1 MFRVSMCLVAAI
13 LSIAITTNPDA
24 KHRHASSR
32 VIDANGNS
40 VMVTVKTAYGFNIT
54 VHPAYASKFQKFFA
68 LLKERGYK
76 VRARKGLV
84 VLAQNPIA
92 LLSVIVSI
100 ALMFTLGT
108 IYDHLG

>member
-1 MFRVSMCLVAAI
+1 M
-13 LSIAITTNPDA
+13 D
-24 KHRHASSR
+24 H
-32 VIDANGNS
+32 
-40 VMVTVKTAYGFNIT
+40 
-54 VHPAYASKFQKFFA
+54 
-68 LLKERGYK
+68 LLWE
-76 VRARKGLV
+76 GLV